1 MKLKKFFGLTSR
13 SVLEQVRSE
22 LGADAVIMSNRP
34 NADGIEITA
43 MASDAMD
50 TILGEMPE
58 ARRRTAGKPEPRPAA
73 AARTPVVTP
82 WKPPHVPTPT
92 PVAVAAATQP
102 SIPVDTNQA
111 QHTHEP
117 RAAASAAQMA
127 PPVFAP
133 SYDHASNSIATAH
146 LAEEVAAM
154 RTLLEGQ
161 VAQLAWGDAVR
172 RQPLRARFTRELIAS
187 GYSPA
192 LAREITQR
200 MPDDY
205 SIEQAQ
211 QWLLGVLAKNIRCT
225 PSDSDIVATGG
236 VYALTGPTG
245 VGKTTTTAKLAA
257 RCAVRYGSSSLA
269 LLTTDSYRVGAQDQL
284 RIYAKILGVNV
295 QTVSDTHDLRQALD
309 SLRGKRLVL
318 IDTVGMGQRD
328 ERISEQAM
336 LLAQPQVRRLL
347 LLNATSQAQT
357 LEEVV
362 GAYDRR
368 GADKSQRVAGCII
381 TKQDEAACP
390 GQVLD
395 VIIRHRLELHYV
407 SNGQRVPED
416 LQSPNASYLVHRSFK
431 PPAAFSPFRMRDD
444 EFALMFGG
452 ATGVAHA

>member
-13 SVLEQVRSE
+13 SVLEQVRTE

-34 NADGIEITA
+34 IPEGIEITA
-43 MASDAMD
+43 MASDAID
-50 TILGEMPE
+50 TILGEIPQSPRRAQSPE
-58 ARRRTAGKPEPRPAA
+58 ARPSQVAKSSPTPQAAPTMAWQPRASAHAEAPDYPTLTDINDNAS
-73 AARTPVVTP
+73 
-82 WKPPHVPTPT
+82 VPTLMQTALP
-92 PVAVAAATQP
+92 AGYATEIEQ
-102 SIPVDTNQA
+102 
-111 QHTHEP
+111 E
-117 RAAASAAQMA
+117 RAASITAQ
-127 PPVFAP
+127 
-133 SYDHASNSIATAH
+133 

-172 RQPLRARFTRELIAS
+172 RQPLRARFSRELMGS

-192 LAREITQR
+192 LAREITQHL
-200 MPDDY
+200 PDDY
-205 SIEQAQ
+205 TLERAQ
-211 QWLLGVLAKNIRCT
+211 QWLLGVLAKNIRCA
-225 PSDSDIVATGG
+225 PSDADIVARGG

-257 RCAVRYGSSSLA
+257 RCAVRYGSASLA
-269 LLTTDSYRVGAQDQL
+269 LLTTDNYRVGAQDQL

-295 QTVSDTHDLRQALD
+295 QTVSDAQDLRQALD

-328 ERISEQAM
+328 QRVSEQAM
-336 LLAQPQVRRLL
+336 LLAQPQVHRLL
-347 LLNATSQAQT
+347 LLNATSQGET

-362 GAYDRR
+362 AAYDHR
-368 GADKSQRVAGCII
+368 GADGKARVAGCVI

-395 VIIRHRLELHYV
+395 IIIRHRLELHYV

-416 LQSPNASYLVHRSFK
+416 LQSPNASYLVHRSLR
-431 PPAAFSPFRMRDD
+431 PATPFSPFRLRDE
-444 EFALMFGG
+444 EFPLMFGH
-452 ATGVAHA
+452 AAGVAHA

>member
-13 SVLEQVRSE
+13 SVLEQVRTE

-34 NADGIEITA
+34 IPEGIEITA
-43 MASDAMD
+43 MASDAID
-50 TILGEMPE
+50 TILGDMPQPMRRPKMQE
-58 ARRRTAGKPEPRPAA
+58 AR
-73 AARTPVVTP
+73 
-82 WKPPHVPTPT
+82 H
-92 PVAVAAATQP
+92 AVAAKPAPAPAPWQP
-102 SIPVDTNQA
+102 
-111 QHTHEP
+111 P
-117 RAAASAAQMA
+117 RTSAASEASDYLAMHAAQEIDDMPTLTQA
-127 PPVFAP
+127 TPPIRYATEVEQER
-133 SYDHASNSIATAH
+133 ASGITAH
-146 LAEEVAAM
+146 LVEEVAAM

-172 RQPLRARFTRELIAS
+172 RQPLRARFSRELMGS

-192 LAREITQR
+192 LAREITQHL
-200 MPDDY
+200 PEDY
-205 SIEQAQ
+205 TLEQAQ
-211 QWLLGVLAKNIRCT
+211 HWLLGVLAKNIRCA
-225 PSDSDIVATGG
+225 PSDADIVARGG

-295 QTVSDTHDLRQALD
+295 QTVSDTNDLRQALD

-328 ERISEQAM
+328 QRVSEQAM

-347 LLNATSQAQT
+347 LLNATSQAET

-362 GAYDRR
+362 AAYDHR
-368 GADKSQRVAGCII
+368 GADGKASVAGCII

-395 VIIRHRLELHYV
+395 IIIRHRLELHYV

-416 LQSPNASYLVHRSFK
+416 LQAPNACYLVHRSFK
-431 PPAAFSPFRMRDD
+431 PAAPFSPFRLRDE
-444 EFALMFGG
+444 EFALMFGNV
-452 ATGVAHA
+452 AGVAHA